1 MKSEKTVTEGML
13 VPCLMAGSDEWST
26 AEIIKIR
33 PALTSSA
40 DTDGVGD
47 ALDETKRLFYVHYV
61 DFNKRLDCWVAED
74 RLDLA
79 NARLKGQ
86 EPVETK
92 KEDAGGVA
100 GRCLSPTPSASN
112 LAASTSSSPAVTPS
126 RKRQKKNQDEPT
138 PSSSSTT
145 TLSECEAADS
155 SEASQPPPA
164 PPRSGAILSVEEAES
179 RVRKEWD
186 LLTYR
191 VVVVLHG

>member
-1 MKSEKTVTEGML
+1 MIVSYSSDIARNFLHALFLLWFHIQREKMKSEKTVTEGML
-13 VPCLMAGSDEWST
+13 VPCLMAGTDEWST

-33 PALTSSA
+33 PALTSST

-100 GRCLSPTPSASN
+100 GRCFSPTPSASN
-112 LAASTSSSPAVTPS
+112 LAASSKSIA
-126 RKRQKKNQDEPT
+126 
-138 PSSSSTT
+138 
-145 TLSECEAADS
+145 
-155 SEASQPPPA
+155 
-164 PPRSGAILSVEEAES
+164 
-179 RVRKEWD
+179 
-186 LLTYR
+186 
-191 VVVVLHG
+191 